1 MVVVE
6 GELHFGEAIQELARD
21 LVEEDGGVAVELG
34 SDSNGRPSRETAE
47 YGIGS
52 GTATSSTR
60 WRRWWRINRVVRVW
74 KGGCC

>member
-6 GELHFGEAIQELARD
+6 GELQFGEAIQELARD

-34 SDSNGRPSRETAE
+34 SDSNGRPSGEAAE
-47 YGIGS
+47 YGIGR
-52 GTATSSTR
+52 GTAR

-74 KGGCC
+74 SVWKGGCC